1 MLERLYCEVGNIDAA
16 CICQI
21 QMMMNQMM
29 IAVRVRLML
38 LAMADGVVMD
48 PTELNLGEFLCYR
61 GASTA

>member
-21 QMMMNQMM
+21 QMM

-61 GASTA
+61 EASTA